1 MIDEK
6 EEKKN
11 LDAHGVRVTKKYGKE
26 RMKVIFD
33 FLFKLNRLYGF
44 PYHDKTLF
52 ESSEDLESFN
62 KRDLF
67 DCFRILDRTKF
78 YGAIKYSDIK
88 TALNEARGLR
98 MKFEKMDQ
106 IEPIKPG
113 CPMPDNIKQHLS
125 KSIGYKI
132 EVTNG

>member
-6 EEKKN
+6 KL
-11 LDAHGVRVTKKYGKE
+11 LDAYGVKVTKKYGKE
-26 RMKVIFD
+26 RMRIIFD

-52 ESSEDLESFN
+52 EASEDLESFN

-106 IEPIKPG
+106 VEPIAPG
-113 CPMPDNIKQHLS
+113 CPMPENIKQKLS
-125 KSIGYKI
+125 KSIGYESGGI
-132 EVTNG
+132 NGQ